1 MEYKELSNGFK
12 IPVIGLG
19 TWLMGGG
26 REPDYSKDDKEIK
39 AIKEAIKLG
48 YTHLDTAEM
57 YAVGHTEELIG
68 KAIKKINKSKLFITT
83 KVTNEHLHYED
94 VINSA
99 KASMKRMKIKYIDL
113 YLIHAPNPE
122 IPIKETMNAMNYL
135 IEQKL
140 VRYIGVSN
148 FTTKQ
153 MIEAQKVSKSKI
165 VVNQIEYSLLTR
177 NQGKYGSNNN
187 MELETVSYCQENNI
201 IIMAERPIERGLLL
215 KSHPILDKLEQ
226 KYGKTKAQIA
236 INWLI
241 SKKNIVTIPKSSNV
255 EHMKENLGALGWKL
269 SNKDVKLLDETNF
282 ESLKE

>member
-187 MELETVSYCQENNI
+187 MELETVPYCQENNI

>member
-1 MEYKELSNGFK
+1 MNTKTILNIK
-12 IPVIGLG
+12 L
-19 TWLMGGG
+19 
-26 REPDYSKDDKEIK
+26 DKS
-39 AIKEAIKLG
+39 IKE
-48 YTHLDTAEM
+48 
-57 YAVGHTEELIG
+57 
-68 KAIKKINKSKLFITT
+68 
-83 KVTNEHLHYED
+83 
-94 VINSA
+94 
-99 KASMKRMKIKYIDL
+99 
-113 YLIHAPNPE
+113 
-122 IPIKETMNAMNYL
+122 
-135 IEQKL
+135 
-140 VRYIGVSN
+140 
-148 FTTKQ
+148 
-153 MIEAQKVSKSKI
+153 EAQKVSKSKI

-187 MELETVSYCQENNI
+187 MELETVPYCQENNI